1 MSKIDSLIGKI
12 NNGQN
17 PLFEE
22 LYGTDSDSFKGTS
35 KQICCP
41 HEGI

>member
-17 PLFEE
+17 SLFEE
-22 LYGTDSDSFKGTS
+22 LYGTDRHSKGTS
-35 KQICCP
+35 QQV
-41 HEGI
+41 

>member
-22 LYGTDSDSFKGTS
+22 LYGTDYGQF
-35 KQICCP
+35 
-41 HEGI
+41 